1 MTRRFIKDVGFE
13 YIHNNKSVIVQLIS
27 VTKENIHFDE
37 KDLKNMI
44 RITSNYFDSISNDK
58 ITDTEL
64 FGKLHVEEY
73 NLNVNG
79 LSFYKFI
86 SKETYD
92 NFLKKGKFQL
102 GSLKRYREIENLNS
116 RDEKEG
122 FSNLL
127 IKSGKRSIF
136 TSVIAGFNHYILCGT
151 DSFVESLN
159 MSKKFGDICIKI
171 TNIRSFAE
179 KVKKSI
185 GDKSWAIKK
194 VTYSD
199 FKSYSANQ
207 VINDLKGVSPDL
219 SEEFFNYLIQFS
231 FLPSI
236 FCKPTRFA
244 NENELRLTFEMD
256 KNVQKKMNFDNLGL
270 LDQIEII
277 KNYDQK

>member
-1 MTRRFIKDVGFE
+1 MTRQFIKDVGFE
-13 YIHNNKSVIVQLIS
+13 YIHNNKSLIVQLLS
-27 VTKENIHFDE
+27 VTKENVHFDE

-44 RITSNYFDSISNDK
+44 RITSNYFDSITNNK

-64 FGKLHVEEY
+64 FGKLQVEEY
-73 NLNVNG
+73 DLDING

-86 SKETYD
+86 SKETYA

-102 GSLKRYREIENLNS
+102 GSLKRYREIENPNS

-127 IKSGKRSIF
+127 IKSGNRSIF
-136 TSVIAGFNHYILCGT
+136 TSVIAGFNHYIFCGT
-151 DSFVESLN
+151 DSIDESLL

-171 TNIRSFAE
+171 KNVRSFAE
-179 KVKKSI
+179 KIKKSI
-185 GDKSWAIKK
+185 GAKSWTIKK
-194 VTYSD
+194 VIYSD

-207 VINDLKGVSPDL
+207 EITDLKGVSPDL
-219 SEEFFNYLIQFS
+219 SEEFFNYLIRFS

-236 FCKPTRFA
+236 FCKPTRFST
-244 NENELRLTFEMD
+244 ENELRLTFEMD

-277 KNYDQK
+277 KNYG